1 MIKIEGYI
9 KITQSAYIH
18 DNFTEDEK
26 KELIERMKDHIWN
39 VVKIMTRKSIDPVI
53 TMKKVLF

>member
-9 KITQSAYIH
+9 KIKQTAYIH
-18 DNFTEDEK
+18 DNFTENEK
-26 KELIERMKDHIWN
+26 KDLLEMMKDHIWN

-53 TMKKVLF
+53 TMKKVLW